1 MRILGKSRFLWKTDW
16 CTGNYEKGIFPGN
29 IDKPVYYMY
38 AALGFPA
45 KMKPLLPYEPLVQ

>member
-45 KMKPLLPYEPLVQ
+45 